1 MAVRSA
7 REAAYETIR
16 SRIIT
21 MELKP
26 GDELNDH
33 ELAQELG
40 ISRTPM
46 REALIMLNIA
56 HMVTIKPQSG
66 THVAP
71 INLKLMEMEQFARY
85 TLEKEIL
92 NRLRGRVTPRQEE
105 EYRSNIETYRVLEA
119 DMSQPD
125 RTARM
130 LELDNAFHRKSF
142 ELCGMEAHYDHML
155 ASLQHVERI
164 RKFSLQTNE
173 NKAVC
178 AAHTRILDAMVQND
192 TQELSR
198 ALESHLSRYKQTV
211 EEVQRLHPDYF
222 TDGLEP

>member
-1 MAVRSA
+1 MAKKTGVQKHKRSEDSMAVRSA

-66 THVAP
+66 TYEIGRAHV
-71 INLKLMEMEQFARY
+71 
-85 TLEKEIL
+85 
-92 NRLRGRVTPRQEE
+92 
-105 EYRSNIETYRVLEA
+105 
-119 DMSQPD
+119 
-125 RTARM
+125 
-130 LELDNAFHRKSF
+130 
-142 ELCGMEAHYDHML
+142 
-155 ASLQHVERI
+155 
-164 RKFSLQTNE
+164 
-173 NKAVC
+173 
-178 AAHTRILDAMVQND
+178 
-192 TQELSR
+192 
-198 ALESHLSRYKQTV
+198 
-211 EEVQRLHPDYF
+211 
-222 TDGLEP
+222 